1 MNHSSHTAAAA
12 AYIITNS
19 AVQQLTEASAMIDG
33 LFEGP
38 IYGDAVSAAAVQ
50 SSKRSVALN
59 SSSLNNMLRVAN
71 VMQQMTELSRAEL
84 EANNDHYS
92 KCHN

>member
-50 SSKRSVALN
+50 SSKSFCKSA
-59 SSSLNNMLRVAN
+59 
-71 VMQQMTELSRAEL
+71 SRAL
-84 EANNDHYS
+84 RDGRHHGALRR
-92 KCHN
+92 